1 MDKLVTFVGKVA
13 ITTIYIEVAM
23 IAHEWLKQ
31 AKIDTDLK
39 EATVAARVNPLDI
52 STELDEIKSRLD
64 DVELG

>member
-1 MDKLVTFVGKVA
+1 MEKLVIFAGKVA
-13 ITTIYIEVAM
+13 ITFAYIEVAM
-23 IAHEWLKQ
+23 LVHEWRKQ
-31 AKIDTDLK
+31 AKLDTDLK